1 MLSIR
6 YWIYNVW
13 WFSTVYTALNV
24 SYFFEAR
31 RGRLRG
37 SLRECS
43 IHVSRVYSRL
53 SSVTKIKMYA
63 SRTHRESTS
72 GEVEACHINHPPL
85 KISSSAQ
92 LGLREADH
100 AAANRAATFY
110 YGCLQK
116 KKKKRK
122 NAHSSSSWN
131 RYGGKIL
138 KWTLSRWKFHPGS
151 FYPRAEM
158 SKVLKL
164 STSANCILTEENS

>member
-43 IHVSRVYSRL
+43 IHVSRVDSRL

-85 KISSSAQ
+85 KISSSVPRGGSRRCCEPRSNV
-92 LGLREADH
+92 LLRVS
-100 AAANRAATFY
+100 
-110 YGCLQK
+110 QK
-116 KKKKRK
+116 KKCTLVAAGELVRRK
-122 NAHSSSSWN
+122 NLQVDPFSVEISS
-131 RYGGKIL
+131 GIL
-138 KWTLSRWKFHPGS
+138 LLSR
-151 FYPRAEM
+151 RD
-158 SKVLKL
+158 V
-164 STSANCILTEENS
+164 